1 MLHPVHT
8 EVPMNASPSSTS
20 IVLARRNAICK
31 IFAGFAAV
39 AASTSAAQTSR
50 QPAEEKP
57 CTSPNQ
63 ARTSIHYVLDFN
75 ASPDRF
81 YQTILDAKRFA
92 EFSGLPATIDASAG
106 GAFSMFGGLI
116 QGRNI
121 ELVVNQ
127 RIVQAWRPA
136 SWDPGVYSAVR
147 FELKPGG
154 AGTSLTFD
162 HSGFASGLY
171 DHLDWGWKNRYWGP
185 LKKYFA

>member
-1 MLHPVHT
+1 
-8 EVPMNASPSSTS
+8 MNASPSSAS
-20 IVLARRNAICK
+20 IVLARRDAIGK

-39 AASTSAAQTSR
+39 AAGSISHAQSSQ
-50 QPAEEKP
+50 QPAEERP

-75 ASPDRF
+75 ASPERF
-81 YQTILDAKRFA
+81 YQTILNAKRFA
-92 EFSGLPATIDASAG
+92 EFSGMPATIDPSAG
-106 GAFSMFGGLI
+106 GAVLMFGGLI

-121 ELVVNQ
+121 ELVPNR

-136 SWDPGVYSAVR
+136 SWNPGVYSVVH
-147 FELKPGG
+147 FEFKPAG

-162 HSGFASGLY
+162 HTGFSSGLY